1 MPDSSKTVLVNIL
14 FIILPII
21 LYYIVWG
28 QKFNIKN
35 NRASQYLFMFFSM
48 SSTYLT
54 MSYPINVGEN
64 LYFDFRY
71 IPLLFVVL
79 YLPLKMCVYIFLF
92 ILLYDSYLSPTIEFS
107 FIFSPIIFLVL
118 SFVYRLFFH
127 ALSLWKKSIYSG
139 LLLLLS
145 STASFLLYT
154 LILDDISIYI
164 KLYSYVAIAPT
175 LTAIIILLIERIRQM
190 KNLQVELKEN
200 EQMKLVS
207 QLAASVAHEV
217 RNPMT
222 VSKGFI
228 QLLMKSENIS
238 DIEKDYLKLALSE
251 LDRAQVIIT
260 DYLSLSKPNNDAKH
274 LFNASQCLKKVVNSI
289 EPFAAFKNVEVLSEL
304 EEIVFL
310 LGSEKKL
317 IQAVVNILKNGIEAM
332 PDGGQLFIRLFKYE
346 GRIYLKIKDEG
357 IGMSKEQ
364 LDRLGTAYYTTK
376 DTGTG
381 LGLTTSYDIIK
392 SMDGKINVTSK
403 KGQGSQFLITF
414 PNSF

>member
-35 NRASQYLFMFFSM
+35 NRASQYLFMFFCM

-332 PDGGQLFIRLFKYE
+332 PDGGQLFIRLFKDE